1 MEYWVKCGEM
11 VGKSAMATRDKG
23 NKAAAVEAMKTEH
36 RNLGQVL
43 NCLSDEVK
51 RMRGLGEKPGLDLL
65 FSIVYYIRVFTDR
78 YHHPKED
85 EFLFKRLRQRTHEA
99 DQVLDELE
107 REHAQFER
115 LLKTLEQAL
124 RHYDQHYPNG
134 HDELERQ
141 AEEYLEIQWQH
152 MRKEEEHVLPI
163 AEKVLRDQDWAAM
176 NNAFL
181 RHDDPMFGENV
192 RTGFEA
198 LKDRIVKDTDS
209 RHSG

>member
-1 MEYWVKCGEM
+1 MRHCVECGEM
-11 VGKSAMATRDKG
+11 VGESAMATREKG
-23 NKAAAVEAMKTEH
+23 NKAAAVEALKTEH

-43 NCLSDEVK
+43 NCLSDEIK
-51 RMRGLGEKPGLDLL
+51 RIRGLDEKPDLDLL
-65 FSIVYYIRVFTDR
+65 FSIVYYIRVFPDR

-85 EFLFKRLRQRTHEA
+85 EYLFTRLRQRTHEA

-124 RHYDQHYPNG
+124 RDYDQRYPNG
-134 HDELERQ
+134 LNELERQ
-141 AEEYLEIQWQH
+141 VEEYLEFQRQH

-163 AEKVLRDQDWAAM
+163 AEKALRDEDWAAM
-176 NNAFL
+176 NNAFF

-198 LKDRIVKDTDS
+198 LRNRIVKDTDS
-209 RHSG
+209 RLSG